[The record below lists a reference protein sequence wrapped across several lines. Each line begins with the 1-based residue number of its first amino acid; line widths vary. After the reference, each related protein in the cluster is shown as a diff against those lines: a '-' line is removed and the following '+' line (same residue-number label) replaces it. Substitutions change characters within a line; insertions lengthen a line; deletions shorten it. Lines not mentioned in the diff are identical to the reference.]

1 MRVFFQTKQSGLSLV
16 ELMVAMVLGLL
27 LIGGVLQIFLSSK
40 NTYTTNLALSKV
52 QESGRFAMD
61 FLTFD
66 IRNASY
72 RGECVGSL
80 NNLPSPLNNDERY
93 ILISGIKGWDNSEAD
108 SALPS
113 WFPASKRL
121 SGTDMVLLKH
131 AANSAGVT
139 LAFAPTN
146 DTITTTT
153 ATKLAFGTLLV
164 IAEPVGCDIFQN
176 QKTATSL
183 SISSSNEFRYAY
195 SQKADLLKYQSSIYY
210 IDNGSN
216 NTPSLWRV
224 RYDNPSD
231 IVTEE
236 IVEGIQNMQ
245 IKYAQ
250 GDSKG
255 NITGD
260 YLDANNITDWSSVVS
275 VKITLLATSND
286 TNVVSP
292 NQVVRFN
299 GQDITINNGRL
310 AQVFSITVGIR
321 NRLP

>member
-1 MRVFFQTKQSGLSLV
+1 MKVFFQAKQRGLSLV

-40 NTYTTNLALSKV
+40 KTYTTNLALSKV
-52 QESGRFAMD
+52 QESGRFAME

-66 IRNASY
+66 TRNVSY
-72 RGECVGSL
+72 RGECVGNL
-80 NNLPSPLNNDERY
+80 NNLPSPLSNDERY
-93 ILISGIKGWDNSEAD
+93 SLVSGIEGWDDSEAD
-108 SALPS
+108 SALPK
-113 WFPASKRL
+113 WFSTSKL
-121 SGTDMVLLKH
+121 PGTDIVLLKH

-139 LAFAPTN
+139 LAAAPTS

-153 ATKLAFGTLLV
+153 TTKLASGTLLV
-164 IAEPVGCDIFQN
+164 ISEPVGCDIFQN
-176 QKTATSL
+176 QKSAASS
-183 SISSSNEFRYAY
+183 SISSASKFRFSY
-195 SQKADLLKYQSSIYY
+195 SQKADLLKYQSSVYY

-216 NTPSLWRV
+216 NIPSLWRV

-236 IVEGIQNMQ
+236 LVEGIQNMQ

-255 NITGD
+255 NITGE
-260 YLDANNITDWSSVVS
+260 YLDANKVTDWSSVVS
-275 VKITLLATSND
+275 VKIALIATSND

-299 GQDITINNGRL
+299 EQDIIIDNGRL
-310 AQVFSITVGIR
+310 AQVFSTTVGIR